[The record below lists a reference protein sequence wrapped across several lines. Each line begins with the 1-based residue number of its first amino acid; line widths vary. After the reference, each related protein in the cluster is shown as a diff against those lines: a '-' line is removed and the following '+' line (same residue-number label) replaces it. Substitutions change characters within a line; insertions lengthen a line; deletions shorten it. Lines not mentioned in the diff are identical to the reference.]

1 MAFEFRS
8 PSASRKGR
16 DFSAITAYMTELGDI
31 FARLGLEQYLETF
44 VTEGF
49 ETWKTVLDITES
61 DL

>member
-1 MAFEFRS
+1 
-8 PSASRKGR
+8 
-16 DFSAITAYMTELGDI
+16 MTELGDI